1 MATMREQR
9 VVAAP
14 PTYWERMLAKYGLAT
29 VLAVAFFWWLT
40 SDVSGVMRE
49 TNATLKDHVRD
60 SNFYLRQLCLN
71 TAQTD
76 AARAGCIPPEQHRL
90 REEGR

>member
-1 MATMREQR
+1 
-9 VVAAP
+9 
-14 PTYWERMLAKYGLAT
+14 
-29 VLAVAFFWWLT
+29 
-40 SDVSGVMRE
+40 MRE

-76 AARAGCIPPEQHRL
+76 AARAGCIPPEQHRM